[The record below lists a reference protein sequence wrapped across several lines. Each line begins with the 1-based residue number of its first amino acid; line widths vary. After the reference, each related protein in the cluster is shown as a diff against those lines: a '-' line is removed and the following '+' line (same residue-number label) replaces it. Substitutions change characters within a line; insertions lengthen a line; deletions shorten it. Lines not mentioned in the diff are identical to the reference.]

1 MKVVQVGTMVRG
13 GLRGEEVH
21 EGAGTCVLRA
31 GGLVPVTPD
40 DPSNAAKLVE
50 GTMEVLAQELVLGRG
65 IGLSTIESINSANVE
80 GTGAR
85 PGDSGQKPAGMG
97 TVLGYEVG
105 RGGVSEENGHTP
117 TILFLDQ
124 GGREPYAGSL
134 VAAGKGL
141 GIGQAVGRVPVFL
154 KEKDIGGLL

>member
-13 GLRGEEVH
+13 GLGGEEVH

-50 GTMEVLAQELVLGRG
+50 GTMKVLAQELILGRG
-65 IGLSTIESINSANVE
+65 IGLPTIESVNSANVE
-80 GTGAR
+80 GAGAC
-85 PGDSGQKPAGMG
+85 PGDSGQKPSGMG

-105 RGGVSEENGHTP
+105 RGGVPEENGHSP
-117 TILFLDQ
+117 TILFLDKC
-124 GGREPYAGSL
+124 GREPYAGSL
-134 VAAGKGL
+134 LTAGKGL
-141 GIGQAVGRVPVFL
+141 GIGQTVGRISVFL
-154 KEKDIGGLL
+154 